1 MNLYSVL
8 FGDVVIPDDRQ
19 IWKAQAYD
27 KVPFHISYKKK
38 NSKIL
43 TDIINSHKCSAQAHQ
58 LTPSLSAK
66 YGQNVSKL
74 KNGHHAQT
82 SKSQQ

>member
-19 IWKAQAYD
+19 VWKAQAY
-27 KVPFHISYKKK
+27 H
-38 NSKIL
+38 
-43 TDIINSHKCSAQAHQ
+43 TQAHQ
-58 LTPSLSAK
+58 PTQSLSAK
-66 YGQNVSKL
+66 YGQNVFKL